1 LLPDTKAEIAVP
13 IMSVDKVWG
22 VLDVQHNVTDGLS
35 QADVD
40 LLQSIANQVAVA
52 LRNANLY
59 EEAQQQAKREAL
71 MNEIN
76 QKIANTKDVQ
86 EAMQVAAREIGR
98 ALNAAQTI
106 VRFTD
111 DSDSG
116 KPFGD
121 TKPLNGANGQQK

>member
-1 LLPDTKAEIAVP
+1 
-13 IMSVDKVWG
+13 
-22 VLDVQHNVTDGLS
+22 
-35 QADVD
+35 
-40 LLQSIANQVAVA
+40 
-52 LRNANLY
+52 
-59 EEAQQQAKREAL
+59 